1 MDAAQND
8 QAHNAPSAPQSLAAR
23 LYGSN
28 PWCCLDSPVSIP
40 SLGPTD
46 YQGSWHQITQAHPR
60 QLSYAA
66 IAFRNLRQPL
76 WREFFCP
83 ERRFCKVHS
92 APDKRVDAA
101 LQIRTLPDTTLLM
114 LLPSRTCLSQTYFF
128 SFNSATWQGNF
139 SFSTRGGLY
148 QGGRWVPGSSYVL
161 CRGRGRFCIWSFQ
174 PFQRADGQDN

>member
-46 YQGSWHQITQAHPR
+46 YQGSWHRITQAHPR

-76 WREFFCP
+76 ETFFLPGEDFARCTQP
-83 ERRFCKVHS
+83 PTRR
-92 APDKRVDAA
+92 ADAA

-114 LLPSRTCLSQTYFF
+114 LLGSRTCLSRIF
-128 SFNSATWQGNF
+128 SFFHRLGKATPL
-139 SFSTRGGLY
+139 SKEPVPRGGGE
-148 QGGRWVPGSSYVL
+148 GGSMGPRQLIRLV
-161 CRGRGRFCIWSFQ
+161 
-174 PFQRADGQDN
+174 